1 MLKVYWLILKNR
13 YRIFINTWRFCALI
27 SIFKCCR
34 KTPHRMCRCAH
45 TFLHPALKR
54 MGEKNKLSVF
64 PSSVFS
70 AKKARRRVSTT
81 ISLIFTPCT
90 ALLASYLS
98 SCAAWV
104 VGSLIPQKQHFR
116 KTAQQN
122 ILTEI
127 NFHPPSFLMWNS
139 KGQIQSSCPVLQS
152 CPHTSEK
159 YVHRIPKGLE
169 FFTHT
174 YMTQFQSSG

>member
-45 TFLHPALKR
+45 TFLHPALKW

-127 NFHPPSFLMWNS
+127 NFHPPSS
-139 KGQIQSSCPVLQS
+139 CETQKGKSRALALFCSPAPIRVKNMSTAFQRGWSFS
-152 CPHTSEK
+152 HT
-159 YVHRIPKGLE
+159 H
-169 FFTHT
+169 
-174 YMTQFQSSG
+174 MTQFHCSG